1 MAQHASEAVGENIDR
16 EMDRAESRNETSIQT
31 ESEKM
36 TGKMA
41 EKTTQINLTIREF
54 NRSDEDY
61 AMAVAI
67 INRVWPDYPDTVA
80 EWQHRDRTR
89 AAKIKWQRYLA
100 FLDGEPVALATYRQ
114 MLWMYHPRKFRISV
128 NVLPEHRRQGI
139 GTALYQHLLQELAP
153 HDPMELMAVTRE
165 DYEESVRFLQHR
177 GFQEVQ
183 RQWESILEVASFD
196 PTPFAGVAEKVAA
209 QGIQIR
215 TVRELESDPERD
227 RKLYELEAALDEDV
241 PSPEPSTMPEFEEW
255 QKVWDDPSLLPDGW
269 FVAVHGDQY
278 VGMSALWGSQASR
291 DLYTGL
297 TGVRRAYRR
306 KGIATAMKLRAIAYA
321 QATGAPRI
329 RTWNEVN
336 NQGML
341 SINERLGFVRQ
352 PASIDFVK
360 KLGEE

>member
-1 MAQHASEAVGENIDR
+1 MAE
-16 EMDRAESRNETSIQT
+16 EMTR
-31 ESEKM
+31 KM

-41 EKTTQINLTIREF
+41 EKTTQINLQINLTIREF

-61 AMAVAI
+61 AMMVAI
-67 INRVWPDYPDTVA
+67 VNRVWPDYPDTVA

-89 AAKIKWQRYLA
+89 AAKLKWQRYLA

-139 GTALYQHLLQELAP
+139 GTALYQHLLQELIP
-153 HDPMELMAVTRE
+153 HDPIELMAVTRE

-360 KLGEE
+360 KLREE